1 MRTEQ
6 EIIDRWASL
15 MEQSDRLY
23 EMDDKDSVKLSK
35 KYQEQAKILRWV
47 LDESKKEDKIG

>member
-23 EMDDKDSVKLSK
+23 EMDDKDSVKLS
-35 KYQEQAKILRWV
+35 
-47 LDESKKEDKIG
+47 